1 MGTGRLLPCSASQI
15 LLSARKQGLSAA
27 SFSFFFF
34 SKRSQKSGFES
45 VRNHS
50 VGQTPPS
57 PGAWWAPAFALP
69 ARDRKRGRS
78 PPRFRR
84 GAAGWPSLPATP
96 PAPASAPV
104 LAAGPAAGTFSTE
117 WKCQD
122 GSPAGRPGVGGAR
135 EPGSRAA
142 AVGSAEDRRRTPPRT
157 ANFSLLQPW
166 EHWHRECS
174 MEIKW
179 VRKWSQTRF
188 RRKANI
194 LDEVKKKKWSQGFIS
209 AKFWTS
215 SEARKGPSLLSL
227 ILEWV

>member
-27 SFSFFFF
+27 SFSFFFFF

-122 GSPAGRPGVGGAR
+122 GSPTGRAGGGGRAGAQVPSRCGGVCRGQTVDTPQDSRLLPPPALRALAPGV
-135 EPGSRAA
+135 
-142 AVGSAEDRRRTPPRT
+142 
-157 ANFSLLQPW
+157 
-166 EHWHRECS
+166 
-174 MEIKW
+174 
-179 VRKWSQTRF
+179 
-188 RRKANI
+188 
-194 LDEVKKKKWSQGFIS
+194 LDGN
-209 AKFWTS
+209 
-215 SEARKGPSLLSL
+215 
-227 ILEWV
+227 